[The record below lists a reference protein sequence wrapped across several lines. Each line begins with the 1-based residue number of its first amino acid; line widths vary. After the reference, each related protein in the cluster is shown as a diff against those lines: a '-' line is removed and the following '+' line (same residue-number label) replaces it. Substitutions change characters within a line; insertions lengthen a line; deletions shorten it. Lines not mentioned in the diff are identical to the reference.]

1 MRFFLELSVRL
12 DQLCN
17 LLIHSEPPIQIFI
30 FFFFFKV
37 ALRIPQPVSFFVV
50 TKADRKSHS
59 LPFKGPEEDGE
70 GKWEVTAN
78 PVKELKAF
86 SPLKRT
92 NSNTEGC
99 SLRNTC
105 FYFVPD
111 CLWQDLGKHL
121 VLYNEGLQRGDIRKR
136 TDCI

>member
-1 MRFFLELSVRL
+1 MCVSFFSSQCGWINYVICSSI
-12 DQLCN
+12 QN
-17 LLIHSEPPIQIFI
+17 LPSKSLL
-30 FFFFFKV
+30 FFFKV
-37 ALRIPQPVSFFVV
+37 ALSIPQPVSFFVV
-50 TKADRKSHS
+50 TKADGKSHS

-111 CLWQDLGKHL
+111 CLWQDVGKHL
-121 VLYNEGLQRGDIRKR
+121 VLYSEGLQRGDIRKR